1 MRTSVSDGFVA
12 GRLVAALCFLVLGAC
27 VPAGPPPLFYT
38 APVPDTGGPHGAL
51 IRSQVIRG
59 APSGSRAYRIVYRS
73 IGRDGR
79 AIPVSGMVIVPNG
92 PAPPAGRPVIGW
104 AHPTTGVQPR
114 CAPSL
119 SPLRFMMIPGISEM
133 VKRGFIVAATDY
145 PGLGTGT
152 DHPFLDGPSEARA
165 VLDSVRAAAAVP
177 GASANSR
184 FALWGHSQGGQAVL
198 FAADLTSRY
207 APELQL
213 AGVAAAAPAT
223 ELATLFRNDAGTT
236 AGNNLSS
243 LTLYAWAR
251 IYGASYARVVTP
263 TALPAIAAVAETC
276 WDTVFESAPE
286 RAADKVL
293 AMSFFTVPDITRV
306 EPWSSLSARNS
317 APILPRD
324 IPVFLAQGASDV
336 LVHPT
341 VTYNYMARL
350 CATGSRVALDVV
362 PKVGHDWIGMKSA
375 DAAVA
380 WMSDRLAGL
389 PSPDDCARRA
399 ADESYQRRVR

>member
-1 MRTSVSDGFVA
+1 MASDEFVVK
-12 GRLVAALCFLVLGAC
+12 RLIAALCFLALGAC

-38 APVPDTGGPHGAL
+38 APVTDSRAPHGAL
-51 IRSQVIRG
+51 IRSEVIRG
-59 APSGSRAYRIVYRS
+59 APSGSRAYRIVYQS
-73 IGRDGR
+73 SARDGR
-79 AIPVSGMVIVPNG
+79 PIPVSGMVIVPDA
-92 PAPPAGRPVIGW
+92 PAPAAGRPVIAW

-119 SPLRFMMIPGISEM
+119 SPLRFMMIPGVSEM
-133 VKRGFIVAATDY
+133 VKRGFVVAATDY

-152 DHPFLDGPSEARA
+152 DHPFLDGPSEGRA

-177 GASANSR
+177 GASANLR

-198 FAADLTSRY
+198 FAADMRGRY

-251 IYGASYARVVTP
+251 IYGASYAHVVTP
-263 TALPAIAAVAETC
+263 RAIPAIKAVAKTC
-276 WDTVFESAPE
+276 WDTLFEGAAE
-286 RAADKVL
+286 RSADKVL
-293 AMSFFTVPDITRV
+293 ATSFFTVPDITKV
-306 EPWSSLSARNS
+306 EPWGSLSARNS
-317 APILPRD
+317 APVLPRD
-324 IPVFLAQGASDV
+324 IRVFLAQGDADV
-336 LVHPT
+336 LVHPA

-350 CATGSRVALDVV
+350 CASGSRVALDVV

-375 DAAVA
+375 EAAVA
-380 WMSDRLAGL
+380 WMGDRLRGL
-389 PSPDDCARRA
+389 PAPDDCLAPKWR
-399 ADESYQRRVR
+399 

>member
-1 MRTSVSDGFVA
+1 MRTSGSDGF
-12 GRLVAALCFLVLGAC
+12 AAARPIAVLSFLALGAC

-38 APVPDTGGPHGAL
+38 APVPDARAPHGAL
-51 IRSQVIRG
+51 IRSEVIGG
-59 APSGSRAYRIVYRS
+59 APSGSRAYRVIYQS
-73 IGRDGR
+73 TGRDGR
-79 AIPVSGMVIVPNG
+79 PIPVSGMVIVPNG
-92 PAPPAGRPVIGW
+92 PAPAAGRPVIAW

-119 SPLRFMMIPGISEM
+119 SPLRFMMIPGVSEM
-133 VKRGFIVAATDY
+133 VKRGFVVAATDY

-152 DHPFLDGPSEARA
+152 DHPFLDGPSEGRA

-198 FAADLTSRY
+198 FAADMKSRY

-236 AGNNLSS
+236 GGNNLSA
-243 LTLYAWAR
+243 LTLWAWAR
-251 IYGASYARVVTP
+251 IYGASYTHVVTP
-263 TALPAIAAVAETC
+263 RALPAITAVAETC

-293 AMSFFTVPDITRV
+293 AMGFFTVPDITKI
-306 EPWSSLSARNS
+306 EPWRSLSARNS

-324 IPVFLAQGASDV
+324 IPVFLAQGDADV
-336 LVHPT
+336 LVHPAI
-341 VTYNYMARL
+341 TYAYMGRL
-350 CATGSRVALDVV
+350 CASGSRVTLDVV

-375 DAAVA
+375 EAAVS
-380 WMSDRLAGL
+380 WMGDRLNRVS
-389 PSPDDCARRA
+389 SPDDCGRTGSPR
-399 ADESYQRRVR
+399 